1 MISIEIPGWG
11 TLEIENVVFDLNG
24 TLARDG
30 ELISGVKEKIE
41 LLSQMTRIYILTAD
55 IHESAESILQGVK
68 AEWVRVTG
76 EDSKSGK
83 RNFLQTLKPE
93 ATVAV
98 GNGNNDQSML
108 KECALGIVVLGEEG
122 LSLAAMKDADLMVRD
137 ISDALELLLKP
148 KRLIATLRG

>member
-11 TLEIENVVFDLNG
+11 NLEIENIIFDLNG
-24 TLARDG
+24 TLAKDG

-41 LLSQMTRIYILTAD
+41 LLSQLARIYILTAD
-55 IHESAESILQGVK
+55 IHESAGWILQGVK
-68 AEWVRVTG
+68 AEWVRVKG

-83 RNFLQTLKPE
+83 RNFLQSLKPE

-98 GNGNNDQSML
+98 GNGNNDQSVL
-108 KECALGIVVLGEEG
+108 KECALGIVVLGGEG
-122 LSLAAMKDADLMVRD
+122 LSLAAMKDADLMVKD
-137 ISDALELLLKP
+137 ISDALDLLLKP

>member
-1 MISIEIPGWG
+1 MIAIEIPGWG
-11 TLEIENVVFDLNG
+11 NLEIENIIFDLNG

-30 ELISGVKEKIE
+30 ELIPGVKDKIRI
-41 LLSQMTRIYILTAD
+41 LSQMARIYILTAD
-55 IHESAESILQGVK
+55 IHGSAESILQDVK

-83 RNFLQTLKPE
+83 RNFLQSLKPE

-122 LSLAAMKDADLMVRD
+122 LSLAAMKDADLMVKD
-137 ISDALELLLKP
+137 ISDALDLLLKP